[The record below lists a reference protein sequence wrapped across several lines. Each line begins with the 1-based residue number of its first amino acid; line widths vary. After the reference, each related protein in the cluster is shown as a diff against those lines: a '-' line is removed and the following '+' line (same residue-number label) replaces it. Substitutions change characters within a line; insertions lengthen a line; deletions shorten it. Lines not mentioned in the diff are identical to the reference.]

1 MFGGSFDLLVL
12 LKLFSVCWRSF
23 QCNTSRKNNN
33 EWRRKYHD
41 LLRSLDIRLK
51 IMVLNY
57 YSGRKPDVDFVTFF
71 VLNARQ
77 LESMTLMV
85 QIDDEDFLAK
95 QHHKLQLEKRASHG
109 ARFHFTAERRY
120 EFGYKLSFWVVVLK
134 ILRVWSS
141 EKLLYPTSKPYF
153 MFLSNND

>member
-1 MFGGSFDLLVL
+1 M
-12 LKLFSVCWRSF
+12 
-23 QCNTSRKNNN
+23 
-33 EWRRKYHD
+33 WRRKYRD

-85 QIDDEDFLAK
+85 QTEDEDFLAK
-95 QHHKLQLEKRASHG
+95 QHHKLKLEKRASHG

-120 EFGYKLSFWVVVLK
+120 EFGYKLSF
-134 ILRVWSS
+134 
-141 EKLLYPTSKPYF
+141 
-153 MFLSNND
+153 

>member
-1 MFGGSFDLLVL
+1 M
-12 LKLFSVCWRSF
+12 
-23 QCNTSRKNNN
+23 
-33 EWRRKYHD
+33 WRRKYRD

-51 IMVLNY
+51 IMVLKY

-85 QIDDEDFLAK
+85 QTDDIDEDFLAK

-109 ARFHFTAERRY
+109 AQFHFTAERRH
-120 EFGYKLSFWVVVLK
+120 EFGYKLSF
-134 ILRVWSS
+134 
-141 EKLLYPTSKPYF
+141 
-153 MFLSNND
+153 